1 MLVNNGKNSAKTDR
15 FVTITI
21 IFIYIYCVYSLVTYI
36 VVVVMLIRK
45 VVFANS
51 TVQ

>member
-15 FVTITI
+15 FDTITSI
-21 IFIYIYCVYSLVTYI
+21 CIYIYCVYSLVTYI

>member
-36 VVVVMLIRK
+36 VVF